1 MSALLGKAMLM
12 KAYLKLTLAKSKR
25 NQLIAKQITS
35 SPTQILNYGHLMLV
49 CANWSVVGAKAR
61 SDPEK

>member
-12 KAYLKLTLAKSKR
+12 KAYLKLTLVKSKR

-35 SPTQILNYGHLMLV
+35 SSTQVLNYGHLMLV
-49 CANWSVVGAKAR
+49 CVNWSVVGAKAR